1 VNNQDYSDKP
11 HETAAGVPRHVAII
25 MDGNGRWAKQRGLAR
40 IRGHQE
46 GAQSVIAAVKACQK
60 IGIEYLTLYA
70 FSVENWCRPREEIE
84 GLMALLK
91 TFLKREEKMLHEQQI
106 RLRVIGRI
114 EDLPAALQKEL
125 RRVCDKTAGYDKGH
139 LTVALSYGGRDEL
152 VAATRKIAGKVLAG
166 ELAVGEIDQNTI
178 SDNLYAPDLPDPDLM
193 IRTSGELRISNFLL
207 WELSYSELYFT
218 KTLWPDFREK
228 DLQEAV
234 ADYARRRRRFGDIE

>member
-1 VNNQDYSDKP
+1 VNKQADSLKPDDKSG
-11 HETAAGVPRHVAII
+11 GVPRHVAII
-25 MDGNGRWAKQRGLAR
+25 MDGNGRWARQRGLPR
-40 IRGHQE
+40 IKGHQE

-60 IGIEYLTLYA
+60 IGIKYLTLYA

-91 TFLKREEKMLHEQQI
+91 TFLKREEKMLHKQQI
-106 RLRVIGRI
+106 RLRVIGRLQ
-114 EDLPAALQKEL
+114 DLPQALQSEL
-125 RRVCDKTAGYDKGH
+125 QRVCAKTSNYDKGH

-152 VAATRKIAGKVLAG
+152 VEATRKIAAKVLSG
-166 ELAVGEIDQNTI
+166 ELALDDIDEQTI
-178 SDNLYAPDLPDPDLM
+178 AANLYAPELPDPDLM